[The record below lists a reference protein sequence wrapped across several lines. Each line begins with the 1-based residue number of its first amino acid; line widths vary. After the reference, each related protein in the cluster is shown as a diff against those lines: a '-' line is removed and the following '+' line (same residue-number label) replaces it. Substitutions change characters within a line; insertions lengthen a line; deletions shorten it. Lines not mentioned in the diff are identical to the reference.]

1 MKKSL
6 SLVATVAYI
15 AIFGFSESNLK
26 VKSEALA
33 EIPPVIII
41 VPTGNLSCI
50 NTKQIIKTE
59 LSQFR
64 FQQENII

>member
-6 SLVATVAYI
+6 SFAAITIIVFCSFLV
-15 AIFGFSESNLK
+15 SNSR
-26 VKSEALA
+26 VNNEALA
-33 EIPPVIII
+33 EIPPVIVI